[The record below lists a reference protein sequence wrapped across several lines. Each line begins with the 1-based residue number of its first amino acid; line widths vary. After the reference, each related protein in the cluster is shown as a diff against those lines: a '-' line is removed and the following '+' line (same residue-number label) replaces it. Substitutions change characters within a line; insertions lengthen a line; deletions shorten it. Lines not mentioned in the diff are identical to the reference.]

1 MSKPMQI
8 YHLLSMITGEPRDD
22 DIALYLK
29 RNPIK
34 QQPQQQQQHQHQ
46 QQQQDGLSSGFC
58 AQF

>member
-1 MSKPMQI
+1 MQI

-34 QQPQQQQQHQHQ
+34 QQPQQQQQHQ